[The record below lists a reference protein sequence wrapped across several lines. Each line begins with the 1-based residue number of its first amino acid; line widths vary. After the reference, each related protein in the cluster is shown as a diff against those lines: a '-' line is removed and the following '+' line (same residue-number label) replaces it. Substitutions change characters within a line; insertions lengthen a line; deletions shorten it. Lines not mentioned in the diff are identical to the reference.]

1 MQCRCMCRAMCRET
15 ALSQIDA
22 EPLCF
27 CPQKRGN
34 FCGFC
39 RGLLRADHLPMPAAG
54 VGRAQAGARGG
65 GAGAREHVAETAGE
79 TAVPSRPR
87 PLASGGCS
95 RACPCLMGTCTSGS
109 PCLSSPAALYS
120 DPLRAEQDREYE
132 ESLMA
137 DQLRELQAQKHQNAD
152 GQVEP
157 GMPSG
162 TGKELTGDVD
172 VGGGRRG
179 DQQVSPAVLGAEPEA
194 GDGVVSLRFRLPS
207 GRTHERRFLLLDGLQ
222 VHILCARVCARA

>member
-1 MQCRCMCRAMCRET
+1 M
-15 ALSQIDA
+15 LSHCA
-22 EPLCF
+22 CVR
-27 CPQKRGN
+27 PQKRGN

-65 GAGAREHVAETAGE
+65 GAGGREHVAETAGE
-79 TAVPSRPR
+79 VPSRPR
-87 PLASGGCS
+87 PLAVGGCS

-109 PCLSSPAALYS
+109 PCLSSPATLYS

-137 DQLRELQAQKHQNAD
+137 DQLRELQAQKNQNQNAD

>member
-1 MQCRCMCRAMCRET
+1 M
-15 ALSQIDA
+15 LSHCA
-22 EPLCF
+22 CVR
-27 CPQKRGN
+27 PQKRGN

-65 GAGAREHVAETAGE
+65 GAGGREHVAETAGE
-79 TAVPSRPR
+79 VPSRPR
-87 PLASGGCS
+87 PLAVGGCS

-109 PCLSSPAALYS
+109 PCLSSPATLYS

-137 DQLRELQAQKHQNAD
+137 DQLRELQAQKNQNAD

-222 VHILCARVCARA
+222 VHLLILILCARVCARA